1 MKFGRAIL
9 TACVAAFAA
18 MPALSQSSLNCD
30 LPDADAASA
39 HYDSAWKVSVTD
51 AKTGKVN
58 YTYQDCSNPVRLT
71 ALDSTQLAREGGTP
85 VSVIE
90 VDGSTIMWFDE
101 RGQAFATKPLNG
113 SFMLMRYGYGQ
124 NRSEYDQVLRY
135 DRCPAPGSDC
145 ACEAAP

>member
-1 MKFGRAIL
+1 MSRMRTGIIAGLLTLFG
-9 TACVAAFAA
+9 TA
-18 MPALSQSSLNCD
+18 ALAQSSTNCD

-39 HYDSAWKVSVTD
+39 HFNGNWKVSVTD
-51 AKTGKVN
+51 AKTGDIS

-71 ALDSTQLAREGGTP
+71 ALDSTELAREGGSP
-85 VSVIE
+85 VRVLE
-90 VDGSTIMWFDE
+90 VDGSTIMWLDD

-135 DRCPAPGSDC
+135 DRCPSVESDC